1 MRALRAWL
9 SIIKSVGSGARAGRQ
24 GGEIFRYFVFKALS
38 DVGFLDYLEVPR
50 TYGELIAEFEFED
63 GGYFQALMNTLIN
76 DKENL
81 IVQNHNHYVR
91 NHDIP
96 MPDLKTIMR
105 KTHHRVQPMMLM
117 AEALSENIINRLRA
131 ERLGLPEVFE
141 RDEHRVVNM
150 FNELLGT
157 AFYSIIR
164 AGCFDYLKR
173 SERQWLEGKQLLEI
187 GCGNG
192 LETAEIWL
200 LTKGK
205 VHITAVDAVP
215 GMLHLAEKQFEQ
227 YLDQIQPKHP
237 EVTTEN
243 RPVFKLANAT
253 NLPFEDNSFDA
264 VLCFFM
270 LHWTANPT
278 IAIKEAVR
286 VVRPGG
292 LIFGAQ
298 SYKPYTNPYLNLVV
312 RSSRNSH
319 GFFWK
324 EDIHRWFADCGWELD
339 MITPAGIFRARNT
352 KNL

>member
-9 SIIKSVGSGARAGRQ
+9 SIIKSVGSGARAGKQ

-38 DVGFLDYLEVPR
+38 DVGFLEYLAVPR
-50 TYGELIAEFEFED
+50 TYGELIAEFGFED
-63 GGYFQALMNTLIN
+63 GEYFQGLMNTLIN
-76 DKENL
+76 DKQNL
-81 IVQNHNHYVR
+81 ILQNNKQYAR
-91 NHDIP
+91 NHEVAI
-96 MPDLKTIMR
+96 PDLETILR

-117 AEALSENIINRLRA
+117 AEALSENIITRLRA

-157 AFYSIIR
+157 AFYSIVR

-173 SERQWLEGKQLLEI
+173 AERQWLTGKQLLEI

-215 GMLHLAEKQFEQ
+215 GMLQLAEKQFDQ

-237 EVTTEN
+237 MVTAEN

-264 VLCFFM
+264 VLCFFV
-270 LHWTANPT
+270 LHWTANPAM
-278 IAIKEAVR
+278 AIKEAVR

-298 SYKPYTNPYLNLVV
+298 SYKPYTNPYLDLVV
-312 RSSRNSH
+312 RSSRNSY

-324 EDIHRWFADCGWELD
+324 EDVHRWFADYGWELD

-352 KNL
+352 SE